1 MGTPG
6 FKVPGGAKHM
16 AKDVPETGLPADP
29 RTMEMSTPDSL
40 GGVRKPGGS
49 EMEARGDADHIRL
62 YF

>member
-1 MGTPG
+1 
-6 FKVPGGAKHM
+6 M